1 MKIILTMI
9 VCSALGGKCL
19 EPVQRT
25 DRYDTWADCMRAGY
39 KDSLLIMRNLGDVT
53 INSTQTY
60 VKFVCSANPMFKIPP
75 LMQNGTNGKGT
86 PI

>member
-9 VCSALGGKCL
+9 VCSSVYSSCL
-19 EPVQRT
+19 EPMERSTKYV
-25 DRYDTWADCMRAGY
+25 TWADCMRAGY
-39 KDSLLIMRNLGDVT
+39 ADSLLIMRNLGDVT

-60 VKFVCSANPMFKIPP
+60 VKFVCSERLVVKPRIK
-75 LMQNGTNGKGT
+75 NGTGR